1 MKKKLIFI
9 TSIIVLSAFITAC
22 ADQQSSSAE
31 APAENLEA
39 EIIEEAADE
48 EAAIQEA
55 AAEEQTADETEAETD
70 AEESA
75 KVTVYISPDA
85 LGTALEEA
93 FEADHGDVIDIVGGP
108 WCRKL
113 KSEQEAGQIQ
123 ADVIYGAEPIFF
135 RELMEADALLAYTS
149 PETANHVATYQF
161 DNGYFSAA
169 DLRYLGIIYNTTLV
183 DEADL
188 PTTFEEINDPQWAKL
203 TTVSD
208 ATQCATAFAIV
219 AALVQPD
226 MDMSFYENAKAND
239 ALLSDRAGKIGE
251 TVASGEAAL
260 GVGPHDPVV
269 RLQNK
274 AKKEGVESPVNITW
288 STDGAYVIQRPVA
301 IIDKTDRPESVTETA
316 KAFVDFIL
324 SKQGQ
329 TIIAKKGGFVPMNA
343 EVESSALIPAD
354 LPLLTIDWD
363 WAAENSEA
371 ITTSFQEIMF
381 NN

>member
-9 TSIIVLSAFITAC
+9 ISIIVLSTFITAC

-31 APAENLEA
+31 APAENLET

-55 AAEEQTADETEAETD
+55 AAEEQAADEPEAETD

-188 PTTFEEINDPQWAKL
+188 PTTFEEINDPQWAQL

-226 MDMSFYENAKAND
+226 MDMSFYEKAKAND

>member
-31 APAENLEA
+31 APAENLET
-39 EIIEEAADE
+39 EIIEEAANE

-70 AEESA
+70 VEESA

-93 FEADHGDVIDIVGGP
+93 FEADHGDVIDVVGGP

-188 PTTFEEINDPQWAKL
+188 PTTFEEINDPQWAQL

>member
-31 APAENLEA
+31 APAENLET
-39 EIIEEAADE
+39 EIIEEAANE

-55 AAEEQTADETEAETD
+55 AAEEQTADEPEAETD

-188 PTTFEEINDPQWAKL
+188 PTTFEEINNPQWAKL

-343 EVESSALIPAD
+343 EVESLALIPAD

>member
-31 APAENLEA
+31 APAENLET

-48 EAAIQEA
+48 EGVIQEA
-55 AAEEQTADETEAETD
+55 AAEEQAADEPEAETD

-301 IIDKTDRPESVTETA
+301 IIDKADRPESVTETA
-316 KAFVDFIL
+316 KAFIDFIL